1 MTKHFN
7 MGFFKSFF
15 ASCLGTLVA
24 LIALFILMI
33 AFFSALTSENQI
45 VVSDNSVLHLKLDAP
60 ITEQEFEDP
69 ISEIYPQIGN
79 QSIGLI
85 QLKQVLKNAKTDP
98 KISGIYLNASELTT
112 GFSSVEE
119 VRNALLDF
127 RLSGKWVIAYSTSY
141 SEGAYYLSSASDK
154 VYLFPEGQLEFNGL
168 ATEVMFYKKLFDKLE
183 IKPQV
188 FRVGDF
194 KSAVEPFV
202 REDLS
207 AENKLQLN
215 SLLNSIYDEMLGKVS
230 DSRKIPKDRLK
241 QISDQMLVRNA
252 KLALENKLVDSL
264 FYEDQVKAEM
274 KTRLGLSEDD
284 DINLVSYARYRRT
297 FSTVSTSANEI
308 AVVVAEGE
316 ITSGEADQGIVG
328 SETFVKEIR
337 KARTNDNVKAIVLRI
352 NSPGGEFQ
360 ASDEMWREVVL
371 ATEEKPVIASMSD
384 YAASGGYYLAMAC
397 DTIVAQPN
405 TITGS
410 IGIFSILFDLSS
422 FLDNKIGLTTEEVK
436 TGEFGQMFTMTRP
449 LTEMEKSI
457 WQKQTEEVYETFTGK
472 AALGRNMSQDDI
484 KRIASG
490 RVWTGSQAKNNGL
503 VDILGGFDDAINI
516 AAQQGGIADDYKLRY
531 YPSPKNFLERLT
543 GGWEESAKSKNL
555 RTELGDYYAWYVKW
569 LGVKKYQ
576 GTQARMPF
584 DFILK

>member
-1 MTKHFN
+1 

-33 AFFSALTSENQI
+33 AFLSALTSENQI

-60 ITEQEFEDP
+60 ITEQEFDDP

-119 VRNALLDF
+119 VRNAILDF
-127 RLSGKWVIAYSTSY
+127 RLSGKWVISYSTSY
-141 SEGAYYLSSASDK
+141 SEGAYYLASAADK

-168 ATEVMFYKKLFDKLE
+168 ATEVMFFKKLFDKLE

-207 AENKLQLN
+207 KENKLQLN
-215 SLLNSIYDEMLGKVS
+215 SLLNSIYDEMLSKVS

-252 KLALENKLVDSL
+252 KLAFQNGLVDSL
-264 FYEDQVKAEM
+264 FYEDQVKSEM
-274 KTRLGLSEDD
+274 KDRLGISEDD
-284 DINLVSYARYRRT
+284 EINLVSYARYRKT
-297 FSTVSTSANEI
+297 FSNVSTSANEI
-308 AVVVAEGE
+308 AVIVAEGT

-328 SETFVKEIR
+328 SETIVKEIR
-337 KARTNDNVKAIVLRI
+337 KARTNDRVKAIVLRI

-371 ATEEKPVIASMSD
+371 ATQAKPVIASMSD

-422 FLDNKIGLTTEEVK
+422 FLDNKIGLTSEEVK
-436 TGEFGQMFTMTRP
+436 TGEFGQMFTVTRP
-449 LTEMEKSI
+449 LTEAEKSI
-457 WQKQTEEVYETFTGK
+457 WQNQTEEVYETFTGK

-503 VDILGGFDDAINI
+503 VDVLGGFETAVTI
-516 AAQQGGIADDYKLRY
+516 AAQQGGVTDDYKLRY
-531 YPSPKNFLERLT
+531 YPAQKNFLERLT
-543 GGWEESAKSKNL
+543 GEWEENMKTKNL
-555 RTELGDYYAWYVKW
+555 RTELGDYYAWYVQW
-569 LGVKKYQ
+569 LGVKNYQ